1 MNKYSVLLLLALFSS
16 FPLLAASG
24 DDFMRSMGK
33 MYVVVGVI
41 VASFVG
47 LVIYLIRLDSKLTKL
62 EHQIK
67 EHE

>member
-1 MNKYSVLLLLALFSS
+1 MNKYSVLLLLALLNT
-16 FPLLAASG
+16 FPLWAASG

-33 MYVVVGVI
+33 MYVVVAVI

-47 LVIYLIRLDSKLTKL
+47 MVFYLIRLDNKLTKL